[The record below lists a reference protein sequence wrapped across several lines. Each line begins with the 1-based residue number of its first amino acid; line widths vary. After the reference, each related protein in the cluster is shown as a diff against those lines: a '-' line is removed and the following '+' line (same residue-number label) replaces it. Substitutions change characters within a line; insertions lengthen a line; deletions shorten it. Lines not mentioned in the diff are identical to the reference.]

1 MSAPAMSEAG
11 NANSRDTGVRGYSI
25 DKFFDASTG
34 EEGKKKKAVARTT
47 SHSLRAISARPT
59 QWACAN
65 SSVPPVVNSAKEVLV
80 ILSMAERER

>member
-34 EEGKKKKAVARTT
+34 EEGKKKSGGTDHEPLVASYLGTPNT
-47 SHSLRAISARPT
+47 
-59 QWACAN
+59 
-65 SSVPPVVNSAKEVLV
+65 VGV
-80 ILSMAERER
+80 RE